1 MRIIDW
7 SSDVCSS
14 DWSSYGESC
23 CISGLSD
30 KRFLVASHIV
40 PWNEDPRIRL
50 HPGNGLCLS
59 AIHDKA
65 FDKYLFS
72 LTDDH
77 RVVLSEQLRKTKDEF
92 LQQIFLSV
100 DDKRIAL
107 PDKFAPEPAFLARH
121 RDRRSEERRVGQECV
136 STCRSRWSSDHQ

>member
-1 MRIIDW
+1 MRISDW

-14 DWSSYGESC
+14 E
-23 CISGLSD
+23 L
-30 KRFLVASHIV
+30 
-40 PWNEDPRIRL
+40 
-50 HPGNGLCLS
+50 
-59 AIHDKA
+59 KA

-107 PDKFAPEPAFLARH
+107 PDKFAPEPEFLARH
-121 RDRRSEERRVGQECV
+121 RDRLDRTIVVEGKRVSV
-136 STCRSRWSSDHQ
+136 SVDHGGSRNIKKKRKTQA